1 MKGIQTKTCDE
12 GEHVIMVRFYEI
24 KNFIHHV
31 PNVVILDK
39 GHSDRQT
46 YSVNFSRFRN
56 LLSSIEFRNFY
67 ILVFTYAAYAMLT
80 RQIDY
85 LGR

>member
-1 MKGIQTKTCDE
+1 MKGFQTKACDE

-46 YSVNFSRFRN
+46 YSVGLEMGNVFRN
-56 LLSSIEFRNFY
+56 LY
-67 ILVFTYAAYAMLT
+67 ILVFTYAAYRMHT
-80 RQIDY
+80 R
-85 LGR
+85 

>member
-1 MKGIQTKTCDE
+1 
-12 GEHVIMVRFYEI
+12 MVRFYEI

-46 YSVNFSRFRN
+46 YSVG
-56 LLSSIEFRNFY
+56 LEMSIEFRNFY

>member
-1 MKGIQTKTCDE
+1 
-12 GEHVIMVRFYEI
+12 MVRFYEI

-56 LLSSIEFRNFY
+56 EY
-67 ILVFTYAAYAMLT
+67 
-80 RQIDY
+80 
-85 LGR
+85 